1 MGFARI
7 WCARC
12 DKKPVRWWPVSKS
25 RRISPTGR
33 RDSRKLAF
41 TATGSIEGAR
51 ILGLIDV
58 DGWLT
63 PKGATIADLLQ
74 GVGFLPE
81 NRPAKRLRLADAA
94 PAVAAVARAV
104 LLSQP
109 AVHLVVETLR
119 RAANG
124 ALGIP
129 ELLKAAMHR
138 DEVLAR
144 ALFLRN
150 PDRDLNTPVAAIDFR
165 TATVFQFKQ
174 ILWHAGILASK
185 AEVGAGGGAN
195 RYRPEDD
202 RWSLDEHILRT
213 PLAGVRR
220 GAMGLPEPFRGT

>member
-1 MGFARI
+1 MPMATIWIDGFRPDLV
-7 WCARC
+7 CS
-12 DKKPVRWWPVSKS
+12 VRQETCSMVAGFEVKADIADW
-25 RRISPTGR
+25 
-33 RDSRKLAF
+33 
-41 TATGSIEGAR
+41 
-51 ILGLIDV
+51 
-58 DGWLT
+58 
-63 PKGATIADLLQ
+63 PKGLTQARVYRN
-74 GVGFLPE
+74 GVHRGCQDFGLD
-81 NRPAKRLRLADAA
+81 RRGWLADAQRGNDRGFA
-94 PAVAAVARAV
+94 SRRRVPPREPACEAIAAVARAV